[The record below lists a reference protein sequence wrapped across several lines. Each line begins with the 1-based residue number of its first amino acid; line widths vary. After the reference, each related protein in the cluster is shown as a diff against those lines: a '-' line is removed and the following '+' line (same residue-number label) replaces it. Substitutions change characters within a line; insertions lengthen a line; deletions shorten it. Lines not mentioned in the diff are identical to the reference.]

1 MSGGVFAVARGI
13 FDHEFFAKE
22 PFTEREAWVWLIGE
36 AAWRGRKARA
46 GKIVVELSRGQC
58 AFSIRF
64 IAERWGWSKSRVA
77 RFLDR
82 LKTEA
87 MIGTATDHTISI
99 ITICKYNDYQKVS
112 LPTGTQDGTAIGTEA
127 GQSRDKLEDRENIQT
142 IIKEEPL
149 RGPAALPAKSIEAEV
164 YAFGKKVL
172 GKSAG
177 GVISKLR
184 KTCDYDDTHALSWLN
199 QAAEK
204 ASPMEWLQAV
214 LKASGNREYRGVE
227 GVPVPAAP
235 IIESKAERDY
245 REWEDNYYRTVA

>member
-1 MSGGVFAVARGI
+1 MSGGVFAVARNI
-13 FDHEFFAKE
+13 FEHEFFAKE

-36 AAWRGRKARA
+36 AAWRGRKVRA

-87 MIGTATDHTISI
+87 MIGTATDHSISI

-112 LPTGTQDGTAIGTEA
+112 LPSGTQDGTASGTVA
-127 GQSRDKLEDRENIQT
+127 GQSRDKLEDREIIQT

-149 RGPAALPAKSIEAEV
+149 RGPAALPAKSPDAEV
-164 YAFGKKVL
+164 YALGKDVVGKKN
-172 GKSAG
+172 GW
-177 GVISKLR
+177 VITKLR
-184 KTCDYDDTHALSWLN
+184 AACEFDDAYALSLLM

-204 ASPMEWLQAV
+204 HDPVAWLQAAM
-214 LKASGNREYRGVE
+214 KATKDRPYRNVAGVSVGE
-227 GVPVPAAP
+227 Q
-235 IIESKAERDY
+235 IIESKED
-245 REWEDNYYRTVA
+245 REWRKREAEIYRNVQ